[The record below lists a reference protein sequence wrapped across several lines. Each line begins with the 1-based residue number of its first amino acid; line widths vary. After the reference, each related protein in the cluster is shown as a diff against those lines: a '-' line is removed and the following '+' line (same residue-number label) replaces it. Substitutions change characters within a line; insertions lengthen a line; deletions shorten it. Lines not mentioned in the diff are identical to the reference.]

1 LDLQFPHHENE
12 IAQSH
17 CAHPQAGF
25 AKVWMHNEML
35 QVEGKKMSKSLG
47 NFFTV
52 RDLLDKGVPGEVM
65 RLVFLGTHYSKP
77 MDWTAEK
84 AAQAEAALRKW
95 RGLVAGIEPAP
106 SPLPGVVSAL
116 SDDLNTAGAVGELHA
131 AAGRG
136 DYAGLLA
143 SAQFMG
149 LLGAGQG
156 AWVAAVDLSVWVD
169 RLSALRQ
176 AAMVSK
182 DFTQL
187 DALKAGLVAAGVDV
201 QMSKTGVEL
210 VPSVGFDAAK
220 LQALG

>member
-1 LDLQFPHHENE
+1 
-12 IAQSH
+12 
-17 CAHPQAGF
+17 
-25 AKVWMHNEML
+25 MHNEML

-95 RGLVAGIEPAP
+95 RGLVAGIEPAS

-136 DYAGLLA
+136 DYAGLVA
-143 SAQFMG
+143 SARFMG
-149 LLGAGQG
+149 LLGEAQG